1 MALDKHRVFVMVA
14 DNRSITKTAEK
25 LNYTQS
31 AISHIIK
38 NLEDEIG
45 VQLIIRSKYG
55 IHLTPQGED
64 LLPIARQIVKHEN
77 IFDQQAAM
85 LRSFKRGTIRVGS
98 FSSVSF
104 FWMPPIIK
112 LLKEKYP
119 DTPIYISECCATGT
133 TRGWYYPARR

>member
-98 FSSVSF
+98 FPVFLFSGCR
-104 FWMPPIIK
+104 
-112 LLKEKYP
+112 L
-119 DTPIYISECCATGT
+119 
-133 TRGWYYPARR
+133 

>member
-45 VQLIIRSKYG
+45 VQLIIRS
-55 IHLTPQGED
+55 
-64 LLPIARQIVKHEN
+64 
-77 IFDQQAAM
+77 
-85 LRSFKRGTIRVGS
+85 
-98 FSSVSF
+98 
-104 FWMPPIIK
+104 
-112 LLKEKYP
+112 
-119 DTPIYISECCATGT
+119 
-133 TRGWYYPARR
+133 